1 MAIILLLNLIY
12 NILRMY
18 HTVYSYTGRF
28 HTLSLDTKNFEYRGV
43 LKETISLDKEKL
55 NDCREL

>member
-1 MAIILLLNLIY
+1 
-12 NILRMY
+12 MY

-28 HTLSLDTKNFEYRGV
+28 HTLSLDTKNFGV
-43 LKETISLDKEKL
+43 LKETISLDKEKV

>member
-1 MAIILLLNLIY
+1 
-12 NILRMY
+12 MY

-28 HTLSLDTKNFEYRGV
+28 HALSLDTKNFEYRGV